1 MKELIQMNQPLQ
13 EALNKQVANWS
24 LLYTKFH
31 HYHWYVQGNS
41 FFELHQ
47 KFEELYHEADSILDE
62 LAERLLAI
70 GGKPVATFPDIL
82 AKTSLQE
89 ARGNETAEQMVQQI
103 VTDFEQLT
111 NELKDGIQLANQT
124 NDDPTADLLT
134 GVLTKIEKY
143 NWMFG
148 AYLGNE

>member
-1 MKELIQMNQPLQ
+1 MNPSLQ

-31 HYHWYVQGNS
+31 NYHWYVQGNT

-47 KFEELYHEADSILDE
+47 KFEELYHEADSTLDE

-82 AKTSLQE
+82 ANTSLQE
-89 ARGNETAEQMVQQI
+89 ASGNERSEQMVQQI
-103 VTDFEQLT
+103 VNDFEQIT
-111 NELKDGIQLANQT
+111 NELRDGIQLANEA

-134 GVLTKIEKY
+134 GILTKIEKHS
-143 NWMFG
+143 WMFG